1 MNTPVN
7 FEIAKLLKEKECV
20 IKPLGLK
27 NETDYVEGYE
37 WDCEDEND
45 TVKIT
50 EFQFEDHVCYFRYL
64 KPTIAE
70 VVMWLYEKHG
80 IWVTISMENNEEDVV
95 SFYYTILHND
105 EGETKFK
112 QRMSDYNSP
121 TEAYSAGIEYTL
133 KNLI

>member
-1 MNTPVN
+1 MNKEVN
-7 FEIAKLLKEKECV
+7 FEIAKLLKEKGCV

-27 NETDYVEGYE
+27 NKTDYVEGYE

-80 IWVTISMENNEEDVV
+80 IWIYIKQGYKWEWYIETVANHPELKYNDGLED
-95 SFYYTILHND
+95 
-105 EGETKFK
+105 
-112 QRMSDYNSP
+112 SP
-121 TEAYSAGIEYTL
+121 TEAYEEAIIYTL
-133 KNLI
+133 ENLIQGGNK